1 MSGTAHRLARR
12 YLPLRARRVVVALRD
27 AARADSVSG
36 PGAVKAK
43 TSAGKGAS
51 GKSRARGAEARPP
64 KLIESLRNGNRLV
77 DSLVAETRALLEA
90 DEPHKAASIGA
101 SLAKEPE
108 TAVIGRLISALV
120 AYHRGYLAF
129 AWHEFEAVPPDLR
142 WRHAPAE
149 YARSGIGTNRAE
161 VLDEIRR
168 LVAEAPEYMDAKA
181 WIDVLGAAFGAG
193 DEDLS
198 REVFGVLDR
207 IIGAGEGVDQGL
219 VVERDWMR
227 PWVAASGDS
236 PDAEAVR
243 PDHVSIGIMAY
254 GHPGRHR
261 ASANIGDH
269 VQSLASLGH
278 LVRHQD
284 VRFHGPQDLVDLVE
298 HLQGRVRPEMARTG
312 ATTDV
317 DVITVDRDASI
328 YKPVPP
334 NTWTLAFGW
343 FMHAIFEQRYGFPL
357 HHNVLPIFVS
367 FHCNKRDLLT
377 PEALEYLRRYG
388 PIGCRDWTTV
398 DILLSVDVP
407 AFFSGCVTTTTNTVF
422 PDLAEEPSPD
432 APVAYVDMPEGS
444 VPPGAVTYRHSSDRV
459 RFRSFATSV
468 FDALDLLETYRGKH
482 PSLVTSRLHAWLP
495 ARSLGVPVEFV
506 PKNRS
511 DIRFA
516 GLIDITSAQ
525 FDLIRDGINDK
536 LEQVMS
542 AILSGQEPEQV
553 YELWR
558 SLTADDV
565 EAARQRRENTRVVQ
579 GPAKAN
585 LESDLSRAVSSTV
598 TRPASGGSPS
608 AIHIAVHLSPDKVKA
623 LPAFLGSLTRHT
635 SRGLHVWIVTRESE
649 SVDVAE
655 LGKLFPSL
663 TLSMVPTRGLG
674 ARVHREGGR
683 PVVARDMDLL
693 VLAELLPDVER
704 VVLLPIDAV
713 VTGDVAE
720 LFDLDLGGHLFAA
733 PSVEGAKGT
742 SGFGVI
748 HTAAMRLGTKTAAAT
763 ELRRRAYAKHAF
775 DFDAFSTAVMVF
787 DLARLRSE
795 RFAAEHL
802 AYVEECGLGYR
813 EILHFAAGPDRA
825 VVPTEWDC
833 VPTRTV
839 VGRPGLIHWADPVK
853 PWSAG
858 YTTEQERWH
867 EAFSLSQGHAE
878 STP

>member
-1 MSGTAHRLARR
+1 MTGTARALARR

-27 AARADSVSG
+27 AARADSASG
-36 PGAVKAK
+36 PAVQAK
-43 TSAGKGAS
+43 TSAGKGAG
-51 GKSRARGAEARPP
+51 GKKQGNRSPAGTPA
-64 KLIESLRNGNRLV
+64 LIESLRTGHRLV
-77 DSLVAETRALLEA
+77 DSLIGETRALLEA
-90 DEPHKAASIGA
+90 GEPHKAASIGA
-101 SLAKEPE
+101 SLAREPE
-108 TAVIGRLISALV
+108 TAMIGRLITALV
-120 AYHRGYLAF
+120 AYHRGYLAL
-129 AWHEFEAVPPDLR
+129 AWHEFEAVPGELR
-142 WRHAPAE
+142 WRHAAAE
-149 YARSGIGTNRAE
+149 FAHSGVRTNRAE
-161 VLDEIRR
+161 VLDDIRR
-168 LVAEAPEYMDAKA
+168 LVAEAPQYVDAKA
-181 WIDVLGAAFGAG
+181 WIDILGATFGAG

-207 IIGAGEGVDQGL
+207 IIGAGGGVAQGL

-227 PWVAASGDS
+227 PWVAASANS
-236 PDAEAVR
+236 PDAEPVR
-243 PDHVSIGIMAY
+243 PGHVSIGIMAY

-278 LVRHQD
+278 LVRHRD

-298 HLQGRVRPEMARTG
+298 QLQGRARPEMARTG
-312 ATTDV
+312 AATDV

-407 AFFSGCVTTTTNTVF
+407 AFFSGCVTTTTNTLF
-422 PDLAEEPSPD
+422 PDLDEGPSPD

-444 VPPGAVTYRHSSDRV
+444 VPPGAVIYKHSSDRV

-495 ARSLGVPVEFV
+495 ARSLGMPVEFV
-506 PKNRS
+506 PKNRA

-525 FDLIRDGINDK
+525 FDQIRGGINDK
-536 LEQVMS
+536 LEQVMT
-542 AILSGQEPEQV
+542 AILSGEQPDQV
-553 YELWR
+553 YALWK

-565 EAARQRRENTRVVQ
+565 EAARGRRESTQ
-579 GPAKAN
+579 LTLGPAKTD
-585 LESDLSRAVSSTV
+585 LDDDLSRAVSSTV
-598 TRPASGGSPS
+598 TRPASGGSRLDDVD
-608 AIHIAVHLSPDKVKA
+608 IAVHLSPDKVKA
-623 LPAFLGSLTRHT
+623 LPAFLASLTQH
-635 SRGLHVWIVTRESE
+635 SSHGLHVWIVTRESA
-649 SVDVAE
+649 SVDVAD
-655 LGKLFPSL
+655 LGKLFPSV
-663 TLSMVPTRGLG
+663 TLSVVSTRGMG
-674 ARVHREGGR
+674 NRVHREGGR
-683 PVVARDMDLL
+683 PVVPRDMDLL
-693 VLAELLPDVER
+693 ALAELLPTLDR
-704 VVLLPIDAV
+704 AVLLPIDAV
-713 VTGDVAE
+713 ATGDVAD
-720 LFDLDLGGHLFAA
+720 LVALDLGGHLFAA
-733 PSVEGAKGT
+733 PSIDGTKGT

-748 HTAAMRLGTKTAAAT
+748 HTAAMRLGTNTGAAT
-763 ELRRRAYAKHAF
+763 ELRRRAYARHAF

-795 RFAAEHL
+795 RFAAEQL
-802 AYVEECGLGYR
+802 AYVEEYGLGFR
-813 EILHFAAGPDRA
+813 EILHFAAGPHRA

-839 VGRPGLIHWADPVK
+839 VGSPGLIHWADPVK

-858 YTTEQERWH
+858 YTAEQERWH
-867 EAFSLSQGHAE
+867 EAVSLTKRSAQT
-878 STP
+878 TP